1 MKRTNVTLRQRTLPS
16 GRTTLYLDITS
27 GGKRRNESLK
37 LFLVPEMSRADK
49 QKNKETMMLAKAVL
63 AKRIVDIK
71 NNEFGFEDENT
82 NEILFYDYYV
92 MQAEKHKEKN
102 FATFTGWMDS
112 LKHIEMY
119 DKNIHDRTFSEID
132 VSWVTGFR
140 KFLENAKALRNTH
153 SGCICRNTQ
162 KLYWTKLVACMNSA
176 VRDSIIDRNPTVMVD
191 GFKKTESTRMYLT
204 VDEVRKL
211 AATKCRSHVYKNA
224 FLFSCMT
231 GLRFSDVKK
240 LTWGEVQRQGDFIR
254 LVFKQKKTG
263 GMEYLDITPQAAEL
277 LGERGKQ
284 GEQVFAGMSH
294 SSCANDMIRR
304 WVRRAGI
311 DKHISFHCARHTFAV
326 MMLDIGADI
335 YTVSKLLGHKK
346 IETTQ
351 IYAKI
356 LDKNKQSAVKKIP
369 NLLN

>member
-27 GGKRRNESLK
+27 GGRRRNESLK
-37 LFLVPEMSRADK
+37 LFLVPEKSRADK
-49 QKNKETMMLAKAVL
+49 QKNKETMMLAKTVL

-71 NNEFGFEDENT
+71 NNDFGFEDEGASD
-82 NEILFYDYYV
+82 ILFYDYYI
-92 MQAEKHKEKN
+92 MQAEKHKKEDSV
-102 FATFTGWMDS
+102 ATFHGWMDC

-119 DKNIHDRTFSEID
+119 DRNIRERAFSDMD
-132 VSWVTGFR
+132 VSWVAGFR
-140 KFLENAKALRNTH
+140 KFLANAKALRYTH
-153 SGCICRNTQ
+153 SDTLSENSKKQ
-162 KLYWTKLVACMNSA
+162 YWTKLIACMNCA
-176 VRDSIIDRNPTVMVD
+176 VKDGIIDKNPTTMVE

-204 VDEVRKL
+204 VDEVRRL
-211 AATKCRSHVYKNA
+211 AATECRKPVHKNA

-240 LTWGEVQRQGDFIR
+240 LTWGEVQRYGDFIR

-277 LGERGKQ
+277 LGERGKP
-284 GEQVFAGMSH
+284 GELVFANI
-294 SSCANDMIRR
+294 SSYYTNKAIKR
-304 WVRRAGI
+304 WVLRAGI
-311 DKHISFHCARHTFAV
+311 NKDITFHAARHTFAV